1 MTATLPRS
9 SPSPAAG
16 FTLLEVMVVV
26 VIIGIVVTFAMI
38 SFNVLGGDREAEQEA
53 RRFVAILSQVRDEA
67 AMQGRDFGMR
77 LEPTSYEFL
86 TLEPRRGGWQAVTDD
101 DLLRSRQLP
110 DGLRMR
116 LWLESRE
123 IILERP
129 RDQAEPE
136 RKSQPEGKPSD
147 NDDDKGIE
155 TPRPQIVV
163 LGSGEIIPFDL
174 EIARDGGGTRW
185 HVAATP
191 QGELVTD
198 SPDEK
203 S

>member
-1 MTATLPRS
+1 MLQSTSLIRSRRNGTGQYFSPGFRMKTPTRRASIAAATFAAIAMTATLPRS

-53 RRFVAILSQVRDEA
+53 RRVVAILSQVRDEA

-123 IILERP
+123 IILERIDTMG
-129 RDQAEPE
+129 RAAL
-136 RKSQPEGKPSD
+136 SD
-147 NDDDKGIE
+147 
-155 TPRPQIVV
+155 
-163 LGSGEIIPFDL
+163 
-174 EIARDGGGTRW
+174 
-185 HVAATP
+185 
-191 QGELVTD
+191 D
-198 SPDEK
+198 SPRALLARPRLP
-203 S
+203 